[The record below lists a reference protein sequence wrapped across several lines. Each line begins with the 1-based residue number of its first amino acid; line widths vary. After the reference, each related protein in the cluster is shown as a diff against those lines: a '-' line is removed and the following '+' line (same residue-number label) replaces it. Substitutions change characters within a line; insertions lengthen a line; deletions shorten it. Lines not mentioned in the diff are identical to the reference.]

1 MSEYKGLEQMR
12 ALMKH
17 AKLPK
22 PMSQRSQR
30 EFPGNSL
37 QHRAARSL
45 IAKAQEIQTSGD
57 KMLSV
62 VRGTVD
68 VNKKKIQ
75 REILGFYNMPDPNS
89 PMNKLIRKMGNV
101 KKTKPKISS
110 NVP

>member
-17 AKLPK
+17 AKLPT
-22 PMSQRSQR
+22 PFSERSMKD
-30 EFPGNSL
+30 FPGNSL
-37 QHRAARSL
+37 QHKAGRKLISKAR
-45 IAKAQEIQTSGD
+45 KIQSSGD

-62 VRGTVD
+62 VHTAASGA
-68 VNKKKIQ
+68 K
-75 REILGFYNMPDPNS
+75 RELIGFYNMPNPNS

-101 KKTKPKISS
+101 KKTKPNISP

>member
-17 AKLPK
+17 AKRPK
-22 PMSQRSQR
+22 PLSQRSQR

-45 IAKAQEIQTSGD
+45 IAKAQQIQTSGD

-62 VRGTVD
+62 VSQKASGA
-68 VNKKKIQ
+68 KK
-75 REILGFYNMPDPNS
+75 EILGFYNMPDPNS

-101 KKTKPKISS
+101 KKTKPNISR